1 MRYEE
6 QKGIMKTIEYISFT
20 VILCPLLIGSGCASD
35 YATSSSANKITIV
48 SNDTTTQN
56 AEVQLADAATSVS
69 KSLQQLA
76 EIERA
81 SHPQAKLPS
90 PPVPEM
96 IGMAQ
101 LASIEWTGPVGP
113 LVEKIA
119 AASHYKV
126 RTLGHPPAIPIL
138 VAISAKSTPLA
149 DILRDA
155 TFQCGSK
162 ANIVVYPASKT
173 IELRYANARA

>member
-1 MRYEE
+1 M
-6 QKGIMKTIEYISFT
+6 QNINYISR
-20 VILCPLLIGSGCASD
+20 VIIAPLLLLIVAGCTHNYD
-35 YATSSSANKITIV
+35 SAPPPNKIAII
-48 SNDTTTQN
+48 SNDTVAKD
-56 AEVQLADAATSVS
+56 AETKLAESAASVS
-69 KSLQQLA
+69 TSLQQLA

-81 SHPQAKLPS
+81 SHPQARLPS

-101 LASIEWTGPVGP
+101 LATIEWSGPIGP
-113 LVEKIA
+113 LVGKIA

-138 VAISAKSTPLA
+138 VSISAKSTPLA

-173 IELRYANARA
+173 IELRYAKA